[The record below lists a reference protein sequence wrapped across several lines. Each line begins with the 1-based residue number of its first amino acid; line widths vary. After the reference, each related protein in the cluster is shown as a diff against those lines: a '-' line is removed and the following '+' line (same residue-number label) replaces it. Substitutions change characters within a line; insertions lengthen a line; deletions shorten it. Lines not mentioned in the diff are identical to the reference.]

1 MTPGAGSEM
10 NVPMLQY
17 RPLLATPLLLLSA
30 ALAAGCGG
38 EDPAVGTVEVSP
50 STVRLAHPTV
60 QPIRLAWAPS
70 AALEAEPLVFV
81 HLLDEQGAVLRTFD
95 HPFPR
100 RWRPGEPVEYEV
112 KLYQSA
118 LAPPLPPGRYRL
130 TLGLY
135 GAGGERWPLA
145 GLGEPVAR
153 REYPAVEVE
162 VPAEPVGPEIGFS
175 PSWLAVEPGADRQVL
190 ARRWVNGRGAIRL
203 SDLQEPGGVWMVVRI
218 PPADA
223 ANEDLVFDGGASAQ
237 SVLVRSDC
245 GGSETGIS
253 GVGAHELI
261 LPVETVPPD
270 GACRI
275 VLLPSFHLK
284 SRGAGPNRSVVLE
297 NLAWVPSRSSRSSP
311 ARPARAGEAP

>member
-1 MTPGAGSEM
+1 M
-10 NVPMLQY
+10 NPFTIHH

-30 ALAAGCGG
+30 VLASGCGG
-38 EDPAVGTVEVSP
+38 EDPAVASVEVSP
-50 STVRLAHPTV
+50 STVRLAYPTV

-81 HLLDEQGAVLRTFD
+81 HLLDEEGAVLRTFD

-135 GAGGERWPLA
+135 EAGGERWPLA

-153 REYPAVEVE
+153 REYPAAEVE
-162 VPAEPVGPEIGFS
+162 VPAEPAGPALSFS

-190 ARRWVNGRGAIRL
+190 ARRWVNGRGAIGL
-203 SDLQEPGGVWMVVRI
+203 SGLNELAGPGAVWMVVRI

-223 ANEDLVFDGGASAQ
+223 ANEDLVFEGGASAQ
-237 SVLVRSDC
+237 SVLVRSEC

-253 GVGAHELI
+253 GPGAHELI
-261 LPVETVPPD
+261 LPVEQVPPD

-275 VLLPSFHLK
+275 VLLPNFHLAP
-284 SRGAGPNRSVVLE
+284 RGPGSNRSVVLE
-297 NLAWVPSRSSRSSP
+297 NLGWVPSRP
-311 ARPARAGEAP
+311 AAPARAAAAP